1 MSDEPGQ
8 VTIESGGAKAYR
20 PAVLQ
25 VLPRL
30 VSGGV
35 ERGTADIAAAVAGAG
50 WRSLVASA
58 GGPMVRLIDRAGARH
73 ITLPLDSK
81 NPFVMRANVHRLAR
95 LIREHG
101 VDIVHARSRA
111 PAWSAEAAARL
122 EGAHFVTTVHGTYSI
137 RSVLK
142 RHYNKVMT
150 RGERVIAISNFIA
163 SQIQETYH
171 VAPEKIRVIHR
182 GVDLAEFDP
191 LRVTDERMIHF
202 AGRWRLPDG
211 MKIILLPGRLSRW
224 KGQRVLIEALKRLGR
239 RDVSCLLLGA
249 GQGHGAYQRRI
260 EAQIKRARLQDVV
273 RILDHCPDMAAAYKL
288 SDVVV
293 SASTRPEAFGRVV
306 AEAQAMGRPVIATDH
321 GGTLETVIRDE
332 TGWLVPPGDPDALAA
347 ALDKALS
354 LDGAARERLAQRAM
368 AHIRQHFT
376 NDEMC
381 QKTLAVYAEVMN
393 SGDGGK
399 GTAAP

>member
-8 VTIESGGAKAYR
+8 VTIESGAAKANR

-30 VSGGV
+30 VTGGV
-35 ERGTADIAAAVAGAG
+35 ERGTADIAAAVARAG
-50 WRSLVASA
+50 GLSLVASA
-58 GGPMVRLIDRAGARH
+58 GGPMVRLIERAGARH

-95 LIREHG
+95 LIGDHG

-122 EGAHFVTTVHGTYSI
+122 EGAHFVTTVHGTYSTD
-137 RSVLK
+137 SVLK
-142 RHYNKVMT
+142 RLYNKVMT

-202 AGRWRLPDG
+202 AGRWRLPDDR
-211 MKIILLPGRLSRW
+211 KIILLPGRLSRW

-249 GQGHGAYQRRI
+249 NRGEGGYRRSI
-260 EAQIKRARLQDVV
+260 EAQIKRARLEEVV

-306 AEAQAMGRPVIATDH
+306 AEAQAMGRPVVATDH
-321 GGTLETVIRDE
+321 GGTLETMIRDE
-332 TGWLVPPGDPDALAA
+332 TGWLVPPGDPDALAE
-347 ALDKALS
+347 ALEEALS

-381 QKTLAVYAEVMN
+381 QKTLAVYAEVM
-393 SGDGGK
+393 SLGDAGK

>member
-8 VTIESGGAKAYR
+8 VTIESGGGEAYR
-20 PAVLQ
+20 PTVLQ

-306 AEAQAMGRPVIATDH
+306 AEAQAMGRPVVATDH

>member
-20 PAVLQ
+20 PVVLQ

-30 VSGGV
+30 VTGGV
-35 ERGTADIAAAVAGAG
+35 ERGTADIAAALTHAGG
-50 WRSLVASA
+50 RSLVASA
-58 GGPMVRLIDRAGARH
+58 GGPMVRLIDRAGALH

-111 PAWSAEAAARL
+111 PAWSAEAAARRA
-122 EGAHFVTTVHGTYSI
+122 GAHFITTVHGTYSTG
-137 RSVLK
+137 SAFK
-142 RHYNKVMT
+142 RLYNKVMT

-171 VAPEKIRVIHR
+171 VPPEKIRVIHR
-182 GVDLAEFDP
+182 GVDLEEFDP

-202 AGRWRLPDG
+202 AGRWRLPDDR
-211 MKIILLPGRLSRW
+211 KIILLPGRLSRW
-224 KGQRVLIEALKRLGR
+224 KGQRVLIEALKRLAR
-239 RDVSCLLLGA
+239 RDVCCLLLGA
-249 GQGHGAYQRRI
+249 DEGEGGSRRGI
-260 EAQIKRARLQDVV
+260 EAAIKRARLGDVV

-293 SASTRPEAFGRVV
+293 SASTRPEAFGRIV
-306 AEAQAMGRPVIATDH
+306 AEAQAMGRPVVATDH

-347 ALDKALS
+347 ALDEALS
-354 LDGAARERLAQRAM
+354 LDGMARERLAQRAM
-368 AHIRQHFT
+368 AHIRQYFT

-393 SGDGGK
+393 SGDGAK
-399 GTAAP
+399 GRV

>member
-202 AGRWRLPDG
+202 AGRWRLPDD

>member
-8 VTIESGGAKAYR
+8 VTIESTAAKAYQ

-35 ERGTADIAAAVAGAG
+35 ERGTADIAAAVARAG
-50 WRSLVASA
+50 GRSLVASA

-95 LIREHG
+95 LISDHG

-122 EGAHFVTTVHGTYSI
+122 EGAHFVTTVHGTYSTH
-137 RSVLK
+137 SVLK
-142 RHYNKVMT
+142 RLYNKVMT

-202 AGRWRLPDG
+202 AGVWQLPDD

-224 KGQRVLIEALKRLGR
+224 KGQRVLIEALERLGR

-249 GQGHGAYQRRI
+249 NRGQGGYQRSI
-260 EAQIKRARLQDVV
+260 EAQIRRARLQDVV

-293 SASTRPEAFGRVV
+293 SASTRPEAFGRIV
-306 AEAQAMGRPVIATDH
+306 AEAQAMGRPVVATDH

-332 TGWLVPPGDPDALAA
+332 TGWLVPPGDPDALAE
-347 ALDKALS
+347 ALEEALS

-381 QKTLAVYAEVMN
+381 RKTLAVYAEVMN
-393 SGDGGK
+393 SGDAGK

>member
-1 MSDEPGQ
+1 MSDEHGQ